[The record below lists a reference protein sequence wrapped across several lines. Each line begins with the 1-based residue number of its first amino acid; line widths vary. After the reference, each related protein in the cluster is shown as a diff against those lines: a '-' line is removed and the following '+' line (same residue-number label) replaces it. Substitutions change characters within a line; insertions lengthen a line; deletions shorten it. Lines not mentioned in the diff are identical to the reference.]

1 MVPIIQYPDL
11 DQMLIRLTKEEIKD
25 PIAIAEDYCE
35 EYKVGQVRNSF
46 SQVVKIALMKD
57 DRYNII
63 DIRTTLIEWADR
75 TEKVLESLYVVMA
88 ILKSKPHLLK
98 ELSL

>member
-1 MVPIIQYPDL
+1 MAPLIECPDL
-11 DQMLIRLTKEEIKD
+11 DRMLVRLTKEEIKA
-25 PIAIAEDYCE
+25 PITIVEDYCD
-35 EYKVGQVRNSF
+35 EYKVGQVRDSF

-63 DIRTTLIEWADR
+63 DIRAALIEWAEQTD
-75 TEKVLESLYVVMA
+75 KVLESLYAVMT
-88 ILKSKPHLLK
+88 ILKNKPHLLK